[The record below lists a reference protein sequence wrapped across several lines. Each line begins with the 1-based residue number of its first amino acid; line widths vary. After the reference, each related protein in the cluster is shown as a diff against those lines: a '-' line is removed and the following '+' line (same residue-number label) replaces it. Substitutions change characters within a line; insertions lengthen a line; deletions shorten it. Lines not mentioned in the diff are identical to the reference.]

1 MKKRAN
7 SKLIFFLIL
16 ALGIASLVH
25 SQETPETDG
34 PAGTEIV
41 SPEEPSG
48 RDAEQPAEEPT
59 APDSGATVVD
69 ETPVPK
75 KKPDKNNP
83 VDKKKKTAKNIVP
96 KKGPEAPRETKKT
109 FLKSIIRAP
118 EDPSFLY
125 DNRFIPGLEY
135 SGEFLDKEMEK
146 EVIVEQIKDK
156 KKYYD
161 VSIKMPDLVQ
171 TLVAGGIVF
180 IFILYRMQVRKK
192 SHRRR

>member
-7 SKLIFFLIL
+7 NRLIFSLIL
-16 ALGIASLVH
+16 ALGIISLVH
-25 SQETPETDG
+25 SQEPPETDG
-34 PAGTEIV
+34 PAGTETV

-48 RDAEQPAEEPT
+48 GDVEPPVDTPNVPDSGVSGAEEPR
-59 APDSGATVVD
+59 
-69 ETPVPK
+69 VPEN
-75 KKPDKNNP
+75 KPDKINR
-83 VDKKKKTAKNIVP
+83 VDKKKKPAKKVVP
-96 KKGPEAPRETKKT
+96 REELEAPKETRKT
-109 FLKSIIRAP
+109 FLQSLIRAP

-146 EVIVEQIKDK
+146 EVIVEQIRDK